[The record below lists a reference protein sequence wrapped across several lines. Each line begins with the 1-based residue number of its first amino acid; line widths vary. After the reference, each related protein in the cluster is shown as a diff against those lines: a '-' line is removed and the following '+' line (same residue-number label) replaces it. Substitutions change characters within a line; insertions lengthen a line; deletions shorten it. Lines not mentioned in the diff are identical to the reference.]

1 MAAEMWKARDLELLD
16 AIDAFP
22 RELFEGRV
30 WRIVRDSRDPML
42 GSPSQSR
49 WCNGQFD
56 VLYTSA
62 DRDGAIAEIHA
73 LLSQQPVFP
82 SRMTWNGYELEVRSL
97 KILRLP
103 DMPALAK
110 VGVDTSTYRERRY
123 DRTQSVADAAFFLG
137 FDGIAAPSARWD
149 CQNLV
154 IFTDRLA
161 PDGIR
166 LTSEPV
172 MQIDW
177 DAWSCERQRKF

>member
-1 MAAEMWKARDLELLD
+1 MAKARDLKLLD

-22 RELFEGRV
+22 RVSFEGRV
-30 WRIVRDSRDPML
+30 GRVVREGRDPIL

-82 SRMTWNGYELEVRSL
+82 SRMMWNCYELEVRSR
-97 KILRLP
+97 KTLRLP
-103 DMPALAK
+103 DMPTLEK
-110 VGVDTSTYRERRY
+110 LGVDTSTYRERRY
-123 DRTQSVADAAFFLG
+123 DRTQSIADAAFFLG
-137 FDGIAAPSARWD
+137 FDGMEAPSARWD

-154 IFTDRLA
+154 LFTDRLA
-161 PDGIR
+161 PSDIR
-166 LTSEPV
+166 LRSDHV
-172 MQIDW
+172 AQIDW
-177 DAWSCERQRKF
+177 DTWRRERQRKS